1 MKLNRCVKAGWCMLI
16 LLDHG
21 TPRPLRQY
29 LRGHTVHTAAQM
41 GWDLLSDG
49 ALLTI
54 AEEAGYNLLIT
65 PDQKIRH
72 QQNLAGRK
80 IAILVLMQNDW
91 RLIRPHVGDVN
102 AAIDRIQP
110 GDYVEIEIPMPPLA
124 ECTGG

>member
-1 MKLNRCVKAGWCMLI
+1 MLV

-21 TPRPLRQY
+21 TPRPLRRH
-29 LRGHTVHTAAQM
+29 LPGHTVHTSAQM

-49 ALLTI
+49 TMLTI
-54 AEEAGYNLLIT
+54 AEEAGYDLLIT

-91 RLIRPHVGDVN
+91 SLIRLRIDAINDAVN
-102 AAIDRIQP
+102 RIQP
-110 GDYVEIEIPMPPLA
+110 GDYVEIEIPLPPLDKYI
-124 ECTGG
+124 GG